1 MTRIIFFF
9 LEFAVVVVLIFAQN
23 VTKKIF
29 GALYDHSFSKIPSI
43 VMKIFVLEKK
53 KKNTSSTFSFVL
65 KVKKLFRGD
74 EVHSIQI
81 FLT

>member
-1 MTRIIFFF
+1 MTRMIFFF

-43 VMKIFVLEKK
+43 MVNIFVLEKK
-53 KKNTSSTFSFVL
+53 EEKITSSTFSFVML
-65 KVKKLFRGD
+65 VVKKYLQETLKFYF
-74 EVHSIQI
+74 E
-81 FLT
+81 LY

>member
-43 VMKIFVLEKK
+43 MMNIFAWKK
-53 KKNTSSTFSFVL
+53 EERIISSTFSFVML
-65 KVKKLFRGD
+65 VVKKYLQ
-74 EVHSIQI
+74 E
-81 FLT
+81 LY

>member
-43 VMKIFVLEKK
+43 MMNIFVLEKK
-53 KKNTSSTFSFVL
+53 EEKITSSTFSFVML
-65 KVKKLFRGD
+65 VVKKYLQETLKFYF
-74 EVHSIQI
+74 E
-81 FLT
+81 LY

>member
-1 MTRIIFFF
+1 MTRIISFF

-43 VMKIFVLEKK
+43 MVNIFVLEKK
-53 KKNTSSTFSFVL
+53 EEKITSSTFSFVML
-65 KVKKLFRGD
+65 VVKKYLQETLKFYF
-74 EVHSIQI
+74 E
-81 FLT
+81 LY

>member
-1 MTRIIFFF
+1 MTRIISFF

-43 VMKIFVLEKK
+43 MMNIFVLEKK
-53 KKNTSSTFSFVL
+53 EEKITSSTFSFVML
-65 KVKKLFRGD
+65 VVKKYLQETLKFYF
-74 EVHSIQI
+74 E
-81 FLT
+81 LY

>member
-1 MTRIIFFF
+1 MTRIISFF

-43 VMKIFVLEKK
+43 MMNIFVLEEKEEK
-53 KKNTSSTFSFVL
+53 ITSSTFHL
-65 KVKKLFRGD
+65 YTELQGGKK
-74 EVHSIQI
+74 
-81 FLT
+81 FLDRHPMAVS

>member
-43 VMKIFVLEKK
+43 MMNIFAWKKRRKNYIINFFICNVSGQKISTG
-53 KKNTSSTFSFVL
+53 NTEIL
-65 KVKKLFRGD
+65 L
-74 EVHSIQI
+74 
-81 FLT
+81 